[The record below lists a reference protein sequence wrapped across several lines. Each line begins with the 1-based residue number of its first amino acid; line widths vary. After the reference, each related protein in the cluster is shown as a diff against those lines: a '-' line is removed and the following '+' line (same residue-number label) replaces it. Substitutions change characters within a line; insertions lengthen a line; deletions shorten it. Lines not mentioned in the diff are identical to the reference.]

1 MRETSAFKLMML
13 GLLLA
18 LLSPLPVSAG
28 EYEDAVAA
36 LTDGEYRQAYRGFKR
51 LAQRDHVEAQY
62 QVGMLYLF
70 GQGAKL
76 DTEQGIHWLERAA
89 NNGSYAAAN
98 ELAQIYISGR
108 GVPPNEA
115 EAIKWMEL
123 ATTIAEQDESVA
135 DDGCE

>member
-1 MRETSAFKLMML
+1 MRGTSPFNFMTMA
-13 GLLLA
+13 LLL
-18 LLSPLPVSAG
+18 LFLSPLSVSAG
-28 EYEDAVAA
+28 EYEDAVSA

-51 LAQRDHVEAQY
+51 LAQREHVKAQF

-70 GQGAKL
+70 GQGVKL

-98 ELAQIYISGR
+98 ELAQIYLAGR
-108 GVPPNEA
+108 GVAPNEA

-135 DDGCE
+135 DEGCE

>member
-1 MRETSAFKLMML
+1 MRGTSPFKLVML
-13 GLLLA
+13 GLMLASLLP
-18 LLSPLPVSAG
+18 LSVSAG
-28 EYEDAVAA
+28 DYDDAVSA
-36 LTDGEYRQAYRGFKR
+36 LADGEYRQAYRGFKR
-51 LAQRDHVEAQY
+51 LAQREHVEAQF

-70 GQGAKL
+70 GQGVKT
-76 DTEQGIHWLERAA
+76 DTELGIHWLERAA
-89 NNGSYAAAN
+89 HNGSYAAAN

-108 GVPPNEA
+108 GVAPNEA

>member
-13 GLLLA
+13 GMLLA
-18 LLSPLPVSAG
+18 LLSPLSVSAG
-28 EYEDAVAA
+28 DYDDAVTA

-51 LAQRDHVEAQY
+51 LAQRDHVEAQF
-62 QVGMLYLF
+62 QVAMLYLF
-70 GQGAKL
+70 GQGVKL

-98 ELAQIYISGR
+98 ELAQIYIAGR